1 MGETDSTEQ
10 SPQGEVNSNCNG
22 ALETGGDTESGEN
35 PQQEQLIELSS
46 SNGDARRGQDPA
58 LGACLASLSGSRS
71 PFRDPSVR
79 IALICVSGVA
89 VFLFFVVI
97 ALVAALAGVLSRAP
111 VACPNGWV
119 AFQGQCYYFSVTE
132 GNWTYS
138 RSNCSALGT
147 SLAGIDTQQDM
158 DFMLRYRGHRD
169 HWLGLQK
176 DTNQLWRW
184 VNGTEFNSWFHIG
197 GGGECAYLKEAKA
210 ISSSRCSMERHWIC
224 SKPHVCVNV

>member
-58 LGACLASLSGSRS
+58 H
-71 PFRDPSVR
+71 PPSM
-79 IALICVSGVA
+79 ALRTP
-89 VFLFFVVI
+89 VFLHPR
-97 ALVAALAGVLSRAP
+97 LLAAPRTGLAGVLSRAP

>member
-46 SNGDARRGQDPA
+46 SNGDARRGQDP
-58 LGACLASLSGSRS
+58 
-71 PFRDPSVR
+71 
-79 IALICVSGVA
+79 
-89 VFLFFVVI
+89 
-97 ALVAALAGVLSRAP
+97 GVLSRAP

>member
-1 MGETDSTEQ
+1 MFSPPGLSGVSIGCRNRSPEKSDSLPQ
-10 SPQGEVNSNCNG
+10 SPSFPLYSSDTHTPSFTWRNG
-22 ALETGGDTESGEN
+22 LNLIPTPKSLAHPPSMALRT
-35 PQQEQLIELSS
+35 P
-46 SNGDARRGQDPA
+46 
-58 LGACLASLSGSRS
+58 
-71 PFRDPSVR
+71 
-79 IALICVSGVA
+79 
-89 VFLFFVVI
+89 VFLHPR
-97 ALVAALAGVLSRAP
+97 LLAAPRTGLAGVLSRAP

-138 RSNCSALGT
+138 RSNCSSLGA